1 MKRLGVP
8 STKRTRKALT
18 EVNRATVALAV
29 TPLFIVIPVSFFSG
43 IAALGLQL
51 GMPAFVGVSLAK
63 SIITLVNPIVTIGL
77 VRPYREG
84 LLRRLGVRTRPAA
97 IVEPFGLATIRGSA
111 LEMETGW
118 TSTVQVCTSA
128 P

>member
-1 MKRLGVP
+1 MIIVQ
-8 STKRTRKALT
+8 
-18 EVNRATVALAV
+18 AV
-29 TPLFIVIPVSFFSG
+29 SPLFIVLPVSFFTG

-97 IVEPFGLATIRGSA
+97 IVQPFGLATTRGSA
-111 LEMETGW
+111 LEMDTGW
-118 TSTVQVCTSA
+118 TPSVQACTSA